1 MNKKSNSLSN
11 SPSHFF
17 MPFFVACI
25 LLFNLN
31 ALSDETTNKNNT
43 EQLIF
48 TELDAN
54 QAKDAYTRSKNSI
67 ENFNQNIEVLYANN
81 IKAWNTLIALQAEN
95 QELKSKLSTLQDAVN
110 QINNNL
116 YQMQQRLEAQKK

>member
-1 MNKKSNSLSN
+1 
-11 SPSHFF
+11 

-31 ALSDETTNKNNT
+31 ALSAETTNKNNT